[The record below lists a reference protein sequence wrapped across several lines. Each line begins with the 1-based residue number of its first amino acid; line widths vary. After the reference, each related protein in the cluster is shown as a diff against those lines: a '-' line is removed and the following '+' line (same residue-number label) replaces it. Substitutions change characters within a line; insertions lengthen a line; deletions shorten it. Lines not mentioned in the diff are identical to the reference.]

1 VRPEL
6 RRHIDRPP
14 SEYLRSIHFDTVVF
28 DPAMVEHLVAEF
40 GADKVLMGTDYPF
53 DMGPTDPL
61 AFLAEARLTSPQREL
76 ILGGNARRLF
86 RIDG

>member
-1 VRPEL
+1 
-6 RRHIDRPP
+6 
-14 SEYLRSIHFDTVVF
+14 
-28 DPAMVEHLVAEF
+28 
-40 GADKVLMGTDYPF
+40 
-53 DMGPTDPL
+53 MGPTDPL